1 MSENTKAR
9 GAHRLQPRV
18 AASKVALVLLIATLS
33 LSGCVFKRFLG
44 SKAEPTAIPA
54 GEPTSVADEESSE
67 VDAAPEVLPRL
78 IERAKEDLVQTTGA
92 GAEEITVV
100 STEEVEWG
108 DTSLGCPEPDGMYAQ
123 MITPGYL
130 IVLESGDRTYDYHS
144 GSDPEGPLVQCTAE
158 GTPAGESQLDENAAP
173 DSGAQDD
180 EVAPDSGA
188 QDDEVAPDSGA
199 QDDDA
204 APEVLPRLIERAKED
219 LVQTT
224 GAGAE
229 EITVVSTEEVEWG
242 DTSLG
247 CPEPDGMY
255 AQMITP
261 GYLIVL
267 ESGDLAYNYHSGS
280 DPEGPLVQCTA
291 DGTPAGESQ
300 LDENAVPNSGAQDDE
315 VAPSSGAQDDDA
327 APEVLPRLIERAKED
342 LVQTTGAGADEI
354 TVVSTEEVEWG
365 DTSLGCPEPDGMY
378 AQVITPGYLIVLESG
393 GDVYDYHSGLDPEGP
408 LVQCNLQDDSE
419 E

>member
-1 MSENTKAR
+1 M
-9 GAHRLQPRV
+9 
-18 AASKVALVLLIATLS
+18 
-33 LSGCVFKRFLG
+33 
-44 SKAEPTAIPA
+44 
-54 GEPTSVADEESSE
+54 
-67 VDAAPEVLPRL
+67 
-78 IERAKEDLVQTTGA
+78 QTTGA

-130 IVLESGDRTYDYHS
+130 IVLESGDRT
-144 GSDPEGPLVQCTAE
+144 
-158 GTPAGESQLDENAAP
+158 
-173 DSGAQDD
+173 
-180 EVAPDSGA
+180 
-188 QDDEVAPDSGA
+188 
-199 QDDDA
+199 
-204 APEVLPRLIERAKED
+204 
-219 LVQTT
+219 
-224 GAGAE
+224 
-229 EITVVSTEEVEWG
+229 
-242 DTSLG
+242 
-247 CPEPDGMY
+247 
-255 AQMITP
+255 
-261 GYLIVL
+261 
-267 ESGDLAYNYHSGS
+267 YNYHSGS

-342 LVQTTGAGADEI
+342 LVQTTGAGAEEI
-354 TVVSTEEVEWG
+354 TVVRTEEVEWG

-393 GDVYDYHSGLDPEGP
+393 GDVYDYHSGSDPEGP
-408 LVQCNLQDDSE
+408 LMQCNLQDDSE

>member
-1 MSENTKAR
+1 MPENTKAR

-300 LDENAVPNSGAQDDE
+300 LDENA
-315 VAPSSGAQDDDA
+315 

-393 GDVYDYHSGLDPEGP
+393 GDVFDYHSGSDPEGP